1 MSKKHAIALV
11 SIAVG
16 VVGAAAANHWSN
28 FAGPIQMTMYSVM
41 IVSLLLVG
49 IWSDKQRP
57 RFGIAI
63 CSMLAVHAL
72 VLFAMRGFFPF
83 RTVLVVLPF
92 AFIEG
97 TLLFILVL
105 KVLGDGRAD
114 NGI

>member
-1 MSKKHAIALV
+1 MSKKHAIGFA

-16 VVGAAAANHWSN
+16 VVGAAAATHWSR

-41 IVSLLLVG
+41 IVGLLLVG
-49 IWSDKQRP
+49 IWSDRQRR

-63 CSMLAVHAL
+63 SSMLAIHAL

-83 RTVLVVLPF
+83 HTVLVVLPL

-97 TLLFILVL
+97 TMLFILML

-114 NGI
+114 NDI